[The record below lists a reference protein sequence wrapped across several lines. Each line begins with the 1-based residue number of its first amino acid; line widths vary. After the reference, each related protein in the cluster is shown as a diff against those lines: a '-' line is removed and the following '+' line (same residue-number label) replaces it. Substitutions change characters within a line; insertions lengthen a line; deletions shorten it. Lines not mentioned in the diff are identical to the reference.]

1 MVVAGL
7 LYVAAIALTFGKGGL
22 IAGMMFLN
30 MSALM
35 FGAGAITAGFR
46 SKDSGNCFW
55 DGVGDFI
62 RNEWAMQ
69 VAISSTLVIATF
81 GLSLA
86 VNGMI
91 GAAGGLAKLIG
102 KGIGKKAKAL
112 PNTAGNNDGL
122 GKLNWS
128 RERADGMTT
137 EQHVR
142 LHEVTNNVKAR
153 HSVFNGDAVHVTNS
167 AWSNKSNAIIST
179 NVSNGNIVY
188 KIPFKNAGLTGGKSV
203 TVPLPCDSVT
213 IVIQKGTNNLLVTA
227 FPSA

>member
-1 MVVAGL
+1 
-7 LYVAAIALTFGKGGL
+7 L

-86 VNGMI
+86 AKGMI

-112 PNTAGNNDGL
+112 PNTKIRGRAPGKTIDLRTGEEVGRFISDGKGNTMIEPVGGKAVAAGKNGIDTHTLFPNGSNYQR
-122 GKLNWS
+122 LNPAGHF
-128 RERADGMTT
+128 RNPTAHGHGHLIGAGPGMKG
-137 EQHVR
+137 Q
-142 LHEVTNNVKAR
+142 
-153 HSVFNGDAVHVTNS
+153 G
-167 AWSNKSNAIIST
+167 
-179 NVSNGNIVY
+179 VSIDPLGNIV
-188 KIPFKNAGLTGGKSV
+188 PWDSAAGS
-203 TVPLPCDSVT
+203 
-213 IVIQKGTNNLLVTA
+213 
-227 FPSA
+227 